1 MKTKHTILSE
11 KELNLLENLIA
22 KYGNII
28 DFQKFYG
35 EVKTF
40 LSRQEA
46 ANLAAKLKKN
56 GWLVQIKK
64 GVYAITSLASHG
76 FTDISP
82 FVIARTFVNNSYV
95 SFEAAMSYYN
105 LFDQMVR
112 SIISVTPLKPRLFDF
127 QNLNYRFVKIK
138 EEFFYGFK
146 DVDFEGYKS
155 QIAELEKIFLD
166 YLYFRNDSYSLNIFW
181 EKINLGRN
189 KIDFGKMVEYAMN
202 YPITTK
208 RKLGFLL
215 DRLGENTQI
224 LIDSLHKKGYSR
236 LTKNSRKFNNKWRIY
251 YEDRF
256 DYTPSA

>member
-1 MKTKHTILSE
+1 
-11 KELNLLENLIA
+11 
-22 KYGNII
+22 
-28 DFQKFYG
+28 
-35 EVKTF
+35 
-40 LSRQEA
+40 
-46 ANLAAKLKKN
+46 
-56 GWLVQIKK
+56 
-64 GVYAITSLASHG
+64 
-76 FTDISP
+76 
-82 FVIARTFVNNSYV
+82 
-95 SFEAAMSYYN
+95 
-105 LFDQMVR
+105 
-112 SIISVTPLKPRLFDF
+112 
-127 QNLNYRFVKIK
+127 VKIK
-138 EEFFYGFK
+138 EELFYGFK
-146 DVDFEGYKS
+146 DVDIEGYRS